1 MHKRIATLVLLNF
14 ALVTIARAQA
24 PATNGPATN
33 VNSRPG
39 VSGWHSPSA
48 AGSPT
53 NQPPSGVAYGSS
65 KQPTASPHA
74 QPQASTPRPN
84 RAQVTEG
91 TGKLPTDHGQIW
103 REYDIS
109 PYTLRIQS
117 TKHPEQAVVDW
128 ILRET
133 GYETWHSTPVAL
145 LSADTHTL
153 RVYHTPQMQTVVADI
168 VDRFVNTQSDN
179 HGFGLRIVTIH
190 NPNWRIRAM
199 PLMEPISVQSPG
211 VQGWLLAKEDAALLL
226 TKMKQRTDYRE
237 HSAPNQMAGNG
248 QSLVIS
254 SMRPRT
260 YIQGVAHTTTTWPGY
275 QLEQGHLNEGFS
287 LEFTPLL
294 SLDTRTVDGV
304 VKLRLSQVEKMIPVR
319 LDVPSTLARNQQA
332 QVEVPQ
338 MTMLQIHE
346 RFRWPADQV
355 LLLSL
360 GVVATPGPTKTN
372 PWTAALPLP
381 KSAPR
386 ADALLFIESRGNNN
400 QTAASPGTVG
410 PTASRPQQTFHGRY

>member
-1 MHKRIATLVLLNF
+1 MRKCIVTFVLLSF
-14 ALVTIARAQA
+14 SLVPLGWAQN
-24 PATNGPATN
+24 PTTSGPSTN
-33 VNSRPG
+33 VSPRPG
-39 VSGWHSPSA
+39 VSGWHTPSSTGTLSTGPQPGIA
-48 AGSPT
+48 HNNQKLPT
-53 NQPPSGVAYGSS
+53 GRPL
-65 KQPTASPHA
+65 T
-74 QPQASTPRPN
+74 QPQASNPRPS

-91 TGKLPTDHGQIW
+91 SGKLPTDHGQVW

-117 TKHPEQAVVDW
+117 TKRPEQAVVDW

-133 GYETWHSTPVAL
+133 GYETWHSVPVAL

-153 RVYHTPQMQTVVADI
+153 RVYHTPQMQAMVADI

-199 PLMEPISVQSPG
+199 PLMKPISVQSPG

-226 TKMKQRTDYRE
+226 TKMQQRTDYRE
-237 HSAPNQMAGNG
+237 HSAPNQLAGNG

-260 YIQGVAHTTTTWPGY
+260 YIQGFTQTTTTWPGY
-275 QLEQGHLNEGFS
+275 QLEQGHLDEGFS

-304 VKLRLSQVEKMIPVR
+304 VKLRVSQVERMIPIR
-319 LDVPSTLARNQQA
+319 LDVPSALAPNQHA

-338 MTMLQIHE
+338 LTMLQIHE
-346 RFRWPADQV
+346 RFRWPTDQV

-360 GVVATPGPTKTN
+360 GVVATPGPTKSN
-372 PWTAALPLP
+372 SWTDALPLP

-386 ADALLFIESRGNNN
+386 ADALLFIESRGNNI
-400 QTAASPGTVG
+400 QTTTSPGTIS
-410 PTASRPQQTFHGRY
+410 PTASRPQQTFSGRY